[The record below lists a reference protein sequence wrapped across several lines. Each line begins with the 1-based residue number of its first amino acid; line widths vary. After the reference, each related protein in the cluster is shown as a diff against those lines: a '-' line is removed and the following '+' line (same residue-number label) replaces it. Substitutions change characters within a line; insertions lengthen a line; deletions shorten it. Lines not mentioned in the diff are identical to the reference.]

1 MKYDEMSKEIIKG
14 VGGEENISSL
24 THCITRLRF
33 KLRDESKADTESL
46 KKLDGVVTV
55 AQSGGQY
62 QVVIGNHVP
71 DVFKVVMSKL
81 NLLTDNESEET
92 SNEKRKVLDIFI
104 DTVSGVF
111 SPLLGVL
118 AATGM
123 IKGLAAMLIAFGWL
137 SNISGTYQLLVAA
150 GDGFF
155 YFLPI
160 FLGFTA
166 AKKFKSNEFVGMAI
180 GAALLYPNLMATM
193 QGKPLFM
200 LFQKTIFESP
210 VHITFLKMPVIL
222 MNYSSSVV
230 PIILAVLFSSKVE
243 KKLREVVPDVVKAFL
258 VPFFTLL
265 IVVPLTFIVIGPIA
279 TWAALIIGNATSII
293 YKLSPVLAGVF
304 VGGFWQIFVMFGL
317 HWGLIPIM
325 INNLSVLKED
335 YILAFAFTPSFAQ
348 IGAVLAIMIKTK
360 DVKLRSIAIPAFISG
375 IFGVTEPAIYGVTLP
390 RKKAF
395 IASCIAAAIA
405 SGVLGIVGSKGYI
418 FGGVGIFAIPNFIH
432 PVKGITTSFWGAIIA
447 MILAFVLGFIF
458 TYFWAY
464 KGEKEKDSYTTTAS
478 LLENY
483 TIFSPMKGI
492 KKELSEISD
501 AAFASGALGKGI
513 VIEPLE
519 GKVVSPVDGEVTT
532 FFPTNHAIAIT
543 TKEGV
548 EILIHVGVDTVQL
561 DGEYF
566 YPKVKQGDNVV
577 VGQEL
582 LEFNIEGITSKGFSV
597 ETPLLITNSDDY
609 LDIIISQDKEVN
621 YNQNLITIVV

>member
-210 VHITFLKMPVIL
+210 VHITFLKMPVDRK
-222 MNYSSSVV
+222 SVV
-230 PIILAVLFSSKVE
+230 
-243 KKLREVVPDVVKAFL
+243 
-258 VPFFTLL
+258 
-265 IVVPLTFIVIGPIA
+265 
-279 TWAALIIGNATSII
+279 
-293 YKLSPVLAGVF
+293 
-304 VGGFWQIFVMFGL
+304 
-317 HWGLIPIM
+317 
-325 INNLSVLKED
+325 
-335 YILAFAFTPSFAQ
+335 
-348 IGAVLAIMIKTK
+348 
-360 DVKLRSIAIPAFISG
+360 
-375 IFGVTEPAIYGVTLP
+375 
-390 RKKAF
+390 
-395 IASCIAAAIA
+395 
-405 SGVLGIVGSKGYI
+405 
-418 FGGVGIFAIPNFIH
+418 
-432 PVKGITTSFWGAIIA
+432 
-447 MILAFVLGFIF
+447 
-458 TYFWAY
+458 
-464 KGEKEKDSYTTTAS
+464 
-478 LLENY
+478 
-483 TIFSPMKGI
+483 
-492 KKELSEISD
+492 
-501 AAFASGALGKGI
+501 
-513 VIEPLE
+513 
-519 GKVVSPVDGEVTT
+519 
-532 FFPTNHAIAIT
+532 
-543 TKEGV
+543 
-548 EILIHVGVDTVQL
+548 
-561 DGEYF
+561 
-566 YPKVKQGDNVV
+566 
-577 VGQEL
+577 
-582 LEFNIEGITSKGFSV
+582 
-597 ETPLLITNSDDY
+597 
-609 LDIIISQDKEVN
+609 
-621 YNQNLITIVV
+621 

>member
-348 IGAVLAIMIKTK
+348 IGAVLAIM
-360 DVKLRSIAIPAFISG
+360 
-375 IFGVTEPAIYGVTLP
+375 
-390 RKKAF
+390 
-395 IASCIAAAIA
+395 
-405 SGVLGIVGSKGYI
+405 
-418 FGGVGIFAIPNFIH
+418 
-432 PVKGITTSFWGAIIA
+432 
-447 MILAFVLGFIF
+447 
-458 TYFWAY
+458 
-464 KGEKEKDSYTTTAS
+464 
-478 LLENY
+478 
-483 TIFSPMKGI
+483 
-492 KKELSEISD
+492 
-501 AAFASGALGKGI
+501 
-513 VIEPLE
+513 
-519 GKVVSPVDGEVTT
+519 
-532 FFPTNHAIAIT
+532 
-543 TKEGV
+543 
-548 EILIHVGVDTVQL
+548 
-561 DGEYF
+561 
-566 YPKVKQGDNVV
+566 
-577 VGQEL
+577 
-582 LEFNIEGITSKGFSV
+582 
-597 ETPLLITNSDDY
+597 
-609 LDIIISQDKEVN
+609 
-621 YNQNLITIVV
+621 